1 LLPPERQ
8 DAKPAVRDEPGD
20 RKDHLL
26 CVRVLVHLHKDLI
39 PEVRVKANKRRFL
52 QRCHGAQRSG
62 KRSGGGTDRPAQSE
76 GKRTLPLTVSEIG
89 RAGAPSLVSRVISS
103 GVTIAGPM
111 GANVSKDL
119 PICTGTGGH
128 SG

>member
-1 LLPPERQ
+1 
-8 DAKPAVRDEPGD
+8 
-20 RKDHLL
+20 
-26 CVRVLVHLHKDLI
+26 LI
-39 PEVRVKANKRRFL
+39 PEVRVKANKRL
-52 QRCHGAQRSG
+52 CSDATARSAAG
-62 KRSGGGTDRPAQSE
+62 SAAAHRPAQSE

-89 RAGAPSLVSRVISS
+89 RAGAPSLVSCVISS